1 MTSASGLG
9 GQLGNLADH
18 KLVDAIRLADQAE
31 TIGGK
36 HNRVSLGRLAW

>member
-9 GQLGNLADH
+9 GQLGNPADRT
-18 KLVDAIRLADQAE
+18 LVGAIRLANQVE

-36 HNRVSLGRLAW
+36 HNRVSLGHQAW

>member
-1 MTSASGLG
+1 MTSASILG

-36 HNRVSLGRLAW
+36 HNRVSLEHQAW